1 LISRP
6 VARVGMVLSEVEAN
20 HSILLFTISSECRR
34 SFVHVLTELLPLELI
49 CQCSLPRCK

>member
-1 LISRP
+1 
-6 VARVGMVLSEVEAN
+6 MVLSEVEAN